1 MPKKNTYDAIVIGS
15 GITGGWAAK
24 ELTEKGL
31 KTLVLERGRNVE
43 HVKDYPTANL
53 PPWKFPHRG
62 FDTRATKDQY
72 PVQCTNY
79 AFNESTKHFFVND
92 RENPFSHP
100 EDMPFRWIRGYQVG
114 GKSLLW
120 GRETYRFSELD
131 FEANLRDGIGV
142 DWPIR
147 YRDIALWYDYVEK
160 FVGISG
166 SKENIPQLPDGQFL
180 PPMEMNCVER
190 EVKNNIEKHWSDR
203 KMIMGRGAHLTKAL
217 HGRGLCQY
225 RNNCERGC
233 PYGGYF
239 SSNSATLPA
248 AQATGNLTKRP
259 HSIVHSIIYDEKK
272 DKATGVRVL
281 DTETGEMLEFYA
293 RVIFINA
300 SALNTTW
307 ILMNSSTPRFSEGLA
322 NSSGALGHYL
332 MDHHKNLGAEGTW
345 DGFEDWMD
353 FGYRPILTTIPNF
366 RNVKEQHPDFIRGY
380 QIYGSANR
388 EGWWRQVEP
397 GFGAEYK
404 KEISKPGR
412 WKMNLS
418 AYGECLP
425 YYENKVEMNN
435 EVKDRWGLPTL
446 KISCVFKENEHF
458 MRKDMLAQ
466 SVEMLEVAGLKDV
479 TPIDGENIP
488 GFSIHE
494 MGTAR
499 MGKDP
504 KTSVLN
510 KHNQCHDIP
519 NLFITD
525 GAAMTSSACQ
535 NPSLTYMALTAR
547 ACDYAV
553 REMKKGNL

>member
-1 MPKKNTYDAIVIGS
+1 MLKDNTYDAIVIGS

-31 KTLVLERGRNVE
+31 KTLVLERGRNVA
-43 HVKDYPTANL
+43 HIKDYPTANL
-53 PPWKFPHRG
+53 PPWKFQHRG

-79 AFNESTKHFFVND
+79 AFNESTMHFYVND

-100 EDMPFRWIRGYQVG
+100 ENKPFRWIRGYQVG

-120 GRETYRFSELD
+120 GRETYRFSDLD
-131 FEANLRDGIGV
+131 FEANLRDGAGV

-147 YRDIALWYDYVEK
+147 YKDIAPWYDYVEK

-166 SKENIPQLPDGQFL
+166 SRENIAQLPDGQFL
-180 PPMEMNCVER
+180 PPMEMNCVEQ
-190 EVKNNIEKHWSDR
+190 EVKINIEKHWSDR
-203 KMIMGRGAHLTKAL
+203 KLIMGRGAHLTKTH
-217 HGRGLCQY
+217 HGRGPCQH

-239 SSNSATLPA
+239 SSNSATLPV
-248 AQATGNLTKRP
+248 AQTTGNLTMRP
-259 HSIVHSIIYDEKK
+259 FSIVHSVIYDEKK

-281 DTETGEMLEFYA
+281 DAETGNMQEFYA
-293 RVIFINA
+293 RIIFMNA
-300 SALNTTW
+300 STLNTTW
-307 ILMNSSTPRFSEGLA
+307 ILLNSATPRFSDGLA
-322 NSSGALGHYL
+322 NSSGVLGHYL

-345 DGFEDWMD
+345 EGYEDRMD
-353 FGYRPILTTIPNF
+353 FGYRPILLTIPRF

-388 EGWWRQVEP
+388 EGWWRQSEP
-397 GFGAEYK
+397 GFGANYK
-404 KEISKPGR
+404 KEISKPGP

-425 YYENKVEMNN
+425 YYENKAEMNH

-446 KISCVFKENEHF
+446 KISCVFKENEQA

-479 TPIDGENIP
+479 TPVDGENIP

-499 MGKDP
+499 MGRDP

>member
-1 MPKKNTYDAIVIGS
+1 MSKKNTYDAIVIGS

-24 ELTEKGL
+24 ELTKKGL

-53 PPWKFPHRG
+53 PPWKFTHRG

-79 AFNESTKHFFVND
+79 AFNESTKHFYVND

-120 GRETYRFSELD
+120 GRETYRFSDLD

-147 YRDIALWYDYVEK
+147 YRDIAPWYDYVEK

-217 HGRGLCQY
+217 HGRGPCQY

-239 SSNSATLPA
+239 SSNSATIPA
-248 AQATGNLTKRP
+248 AQATGNLTMRTF
-259 HSIVHSIIYDEKK
+259 SIVHSVIYDEQK

-281 DTETGEMLEFYA
+281 DTETGDMLEFYS
-293 RVIFINA
+293 RIIFINA
-300 SALNTTW
+300 STLNTTW
-307 ILMNSSTPRFSEGLA
+307 ILLNSATPRFSDGLA
-322 NSSGALGHYL
+322 NSSSSLGHYL

-345 DGFEDWMD
+345 DGFEDRMD

-366 RNVKEQHPDFIRGY
+366 RNIKEQHPDFIRGY

-388 EGWWRQVEP
+388 EGWGRQVEAD
-397 GFGAEYK
+397 FGAEYK

-425 YYENKVEMNN
+425 YHENKVEMNN

-446 KISCVFKENEHF
+446 KISCVFKENEHS

-499 MGKDP
+499 MGRDP

-519 NLFITD
+519 NLFISD
-525 GAAMTSSACQ
+525 GAAMASSACQ

-547 ACDYAV
+547 ACDYTV

>member
-1 MPKKNTYDAIVIGS
+1 METKNTYDAIVIGS

-43 HVKDYPTANL
+43 HIKDYPTANL
-53 PPWKFPHRG
+53 PPWEFPHRG
-62 FDTRATKDQY
+62 YDTRATKDQY

-79 AFNESTKHFFVND
+79 AFNESTMHFYVND
-92 RENPFSHP
+92 KENPFTHP
-100 EDMPFRWIRGYQVG
+100 EQKPFRWIRGYQVG

-120 GRETYRFSELD
+120 GRETYRFSDLD
-131 FEANLRDGIGV
+131 FEANLKEGV
-142 DWPIR
+142 GTDWPIR
-147 YRDIALWYDYVEK
+147 YKDIAPWYDYVEK

-180 PPMEMNCVER
+180 PPMEMNCVEQ
-190 EVKNNIEKHWSDR
+190 EVKINIEKQWPDR
-203 KMIMGRGAHLTKAL
+203 KLIMGRGAHLTKEI
-217 HGRGLCQY
+217 HGRGPCQY
-225 RNNCERGC
+225 RNLCERGC

-239 SSNSATLPA
+239 SSNGATLPVA
-248 AQATGNLTKRP
+248 HATGNLTMRP
-259 HSIVHSIIYDEKK
+259 YSIVHSIIYDENK
-272 DKATGVRVL
+272 DKATGVRVV
-281 DTETGEMLEFYA
+281 DAETGATLEFYA
-293 RVIFINA
+293 RVIFLNA
-300 SALNTTW
+300 STLNTTW
-307 ILMNSSTPRFSEGLA
+307 ILLNSATPRFSNGLA
-322 NSSGALGHYL
+322 NSSGVLGHYL

-345 DGFEDWMD
+345 EGFEDRID
-353 FGYRPILTTIPNF
+353 YGFRPILLTIPRF
-366 RNVKEQHPDFIRGY
+366 RNVKDRHPDFTRGY
-380 QIYGSANR
+380 QTYASAYR
-388 EGWWRQVEP
+388 EGWGRQVEAD
-397 GFGAEYK
+397 FGADYK
-404 KEISKPGR
+404 KEISKPGK

-418 AYGECLP
+418 TYGECLP
-425 YYENKVEMNN
+425 YYENKVEMNA
-435 EVKDRWGLPTL
+435 EVKDKWNLPTL
-446 KISCVFKENEHF
+446 KIDCVFKENEQA

-466 SVEMLEVAGLKDV
+466 SVEMLEVAGFKSV
-479 TPIDGENIP
+479 TPITGENIP

-499 MGKDP
+499 MGRDP

-525 GAAMTSSACQ
+525 GAAMASSACQ

-553 REMKKGNL
+553 SEMKKGNL